1 VLLKK
6 HVAIQ
11 EPIREPLLF
20 TTVAHSSINA
30 PSRKRDVHRFR
41 VACSFPKTVYPD
53 EGGTMYIPARRRLGF
68 RVAFFG
74 VPAAGWVLFWRS
86 ITCPA
91 PREKYK
97 QYLNESIRA

>member
-1 VLLKK
+1 MLLKK

-41 VACSFPKTVYPD
+41 VA
-53 EGGTMYIPARRRLGF
+53 
-68 RVAFFG
+68 FFG
-74 VPAAGWVLFWRS
+74 VAAAGWVLFWRS

-97 QYLNESIRA
+97 QYLNETIHA